1 MLATY
6 HRLEED
12 IQHMTKPASS
22 STSTELNADTKVTIS
37 QSKKK
42 RLREAKRTLEEAKRM
57 LEKVKLALDEGRIE
71 EEIKG
76 LKMEKVFSR
85 ASTKQAMIA
94 RVCSIIFIY

>member
-12 IQHMTKPASS
+12 IQHMTKSAGG
-22 STSTELNADTKVTIS
+22 STSTELNGDAKTTMS

-42 RLREAKRTLEEAKRM
+42 RLREAKRM
-57 LEKVKLALDEGRIE
+57 LEKVKTALDEGRIE

-94 RVCSIIFIY
+94 RVCHAFEI